1 MSNVEVKNKKKNE
14 NLTSETFRLNKG
26 VAIDAEI
33 IEFLERSHNKTGLIK
48 DAIMM
53 YKELVDSGAYNSP
66 YLNAS
71 RTNWGAIF
79 SKLDPAIILGA
90 TPENVKN
97 RVKEDIKNME
107 APAQVYQT
115 PVKEELHD
123 DEDYYDEDEDDVFGN
138 DDNDIM

>member
-14 NLTSETFRLNKG
+14 NLTSETFRLNKS

-66 YLNAS
+66 FLNAT

-79 SKLDPAIILGA
+79 SKLDPAIMLGA
-90 TPENVKN
+90 TPETVKN
-97 RVKEDIKNME
+97 RVKEDIREME
-107 APAQVYQT
+107 KPMPIQQAR
-115 PVKEELHD
+115 EELYD
-123 DEDYYDEDEDDVFGN
+123 NDEDYYDDEDDVFGN
-138 DDNDIM
+138 DDNDAF